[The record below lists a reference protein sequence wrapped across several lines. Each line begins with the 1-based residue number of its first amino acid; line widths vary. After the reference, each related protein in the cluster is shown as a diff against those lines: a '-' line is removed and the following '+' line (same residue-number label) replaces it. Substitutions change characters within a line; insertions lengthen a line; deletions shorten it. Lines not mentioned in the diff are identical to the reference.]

1 MKSTRVVTE
10 SGEEFIAVAE
20 PDYRPALRRLPHY
33 AWVVAAVIF
42 LVMLTTAG
50 VRSTPGVLIVPLE
63 KEFGWNRA
71 TISVAVAVNLA
82 LYGLVGPFAAAIMA
96 ALGVRRTVII
106 SLAILAVGVASTTM
120 MTQSWQMIL
129 LWGLVVGGGTG
140 MTAIVLGA
148 TVVNR
153 WFSER
158 RGLVLGL
165 LTASSATGQLV
176 FLPILATFVQ
186 YQGWRAAVLLI
197 AGTSLFVIPLVLFLL
212 RDKPAD
218 MGLRPFGATDE
229 DEPPAMNSAI
239 TANPFKAAIVALKD
253 GTQSR
258 DFWLLAGSFFV
269 CGASTNGL
277 IGTHLIPACADQAI
291 PEVHAAGLLAMIG
304 IFDIVGTTL
313 AGWFSDRWDNR
324 KLLAWFY
331 GLRGL
336 SLVYLPFAFGTG
348 GWGLTAFAL
357 FYGLDWVATVPPT
370 VRLTADAF
378 GRERAGIMF
387 GWILAAHQLGAASA
401 AFGAGGVRSWFGDY
415 DKAFLTSGALCLL
428 TAAIVL
434 QIGRSRTIAADSTDT
449 QPELSGAELA

>member
-1 MKSTRVVTE
+1 MS
-10 SGEEFIAVAE
+10 E
-20 PDYRPALRRLPHY
+20 PNYRPAPRRLPHY

-71 TISVAVAVNLA
+71 TISAAVAVNLA

-120 MTQSWQMIL
+120 MSQSWQMIL

-186 YQGWRAAVLLI
+186 SQGWRAAVLLI
-197 AGTSLFVIPLVLFLL
+197 AGTILFVIPLVVFLL

-218 MGLRPFGATDE
+218 LGLRPYGATNDDE
-229 DEPPAMNSAI
+229 TPAMDSAI
-239 TANPFKAAIVALKD
+239 TANPFKAAIVGLKD
-253 GTQSR
+253 GTKSR

-277 IGTHLIPACADQAI
+277 IGTHLIPACADQGI

-336 SLVYLPFAFGTG
+336 SLVSLPFAFGTG

-401 AFGAGGVRSWFGDY
+401 AFGAGSVRSWFGNY

-434 QIGRSRTIAADSTDT
+434 QIGRSRAKSAHSTVT

>member
-1 MKSTRVVTE
+1 
-10 SGEEFIAVAE
+10 
-20 PDYRPALRRLPHY
+20 
-33 AWVVAAVIF
+33 VVAGVVF
-42 LVMLTTAG
+42 LVMLSTAG

-63 KEFGWNRA
+63 QEFGWTRA
-71 TISVAVAVNLA
+71 TISSAIAVNLA

-96 ALGVRRTVII
+96 RLGVRRTVTL
-106 SLAILAVGVASTTM
+106 SLVILAAGVASTAFM
-120 MTQSWQMIL
+120 SAPWQMVL
-129 LWGLVVGGGTG
+129 LWGIVVGCGTG

-153 WFSER
+153 WFAER

-176 FLPILATFVQ
+176 FLPVLATLVRDH
-186 YQGWRAAVLLI
+186 GWRPAVFLVAGMI
-197 AGTSLFVIPLVLFLL
+197 AFIIPLVVFLL

-218 MGLRPFGATDE
+218 LGLRPYGAKGEETV
-229 DEPPAMNSAI
+229 PAADALVVSNPFMAAI
-239 TANPFKAAIVALKD
+239 TALRD
-253 GTQSR
+253 GMRSR

-277 IGTHLIPACADQAI
+277 IGTHLIPACADQGI
-291 PEVHAAGLLAMIG
+291 PEVRAAALLALIGVFDIAGTTAAGWL
-304 IFDIVGTTL
+304 
-313 AGWFSDRWDNR
+313 SDRVDNR

-336 SLVYLPFAFGTG
+336 SLVYLPFAFGNG

-370 VRLTADAF
+370 VRLTTDTF
-378 GRERAGIMF
+378 GRERAGIVF

-401 AFGAGGVRSWFGDY
+401 ALGAGTVRTWFGDY
-415 DKAFLTSGALCLL
+415 EKAFLTSGALCLL

-434 QIGRSRTIAADSTDT
+434 QIGRARTGRVDSPSL
-449 QPELSGAELA
+449 PELSGAEAT